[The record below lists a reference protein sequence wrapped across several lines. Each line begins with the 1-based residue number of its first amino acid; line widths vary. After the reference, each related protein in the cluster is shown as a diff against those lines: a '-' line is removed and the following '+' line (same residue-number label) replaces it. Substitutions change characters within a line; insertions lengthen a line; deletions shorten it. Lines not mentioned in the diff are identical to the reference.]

1 MSCDVGR
8 RYGSDPMLLWL
19 LWLWP
24 AAIAR
29 IQPKAGE
36 IQKAQKKKKKK
47 KKGRGRRHTR
57 TSEADHAVEEIPSK
71 KQSLIL
77 NLQHSKGEALSPRIS
92 ERQPPP
98 ITY

>member
-24 AAIAR
+24 AAIALILPLAWELPNALKR
-29 IQPKAGE
+29 Q
-36 IQKAQKKKKKK
+36 KKK
-47 KKGRGRRHTR
+47 KKGRGRKKIR